1 MAALVGEQSEGGQFI
16 WVAPSGG
23 RDRPDPATGKFVVS
37 PYDPK
42 SVEVFRL
49 MASKA
54 RGRDGEGPVTH
65 FFPFAMWTNKLV
77 PPPEKVILV
86 GMKVPARG
94 SRVDDVAEGEDGG
107 SALLMDAL
115 VPLRRDMPSLF
126 Q

>member
-1 MAALVGEQSEGGQFI
+1 M
-16 WVAPSGG
+16 APSGG

-49 MASKA
+49 MAAKA
-54 RGRDGEGPVTH
+54 RGREKTGAVTH

-77 PPPEKVILV
+77 PPPDQVCHC
-86 GMKVPARG
+86 GR
-94 SRVDDVAEGEDGG
+94 
-107 SALLMDAL
+107 
-115 VPLRRDMPSLF
+115 